1 MLEFQRRITA
11 TTRLRNQIQ
20 KTAKTVAAQISAAG
34 STTSPTPAARRR
46 SEQLS
51 VLRRR
56 AAVEDQERTFLAL
69 AIRHVDVENA
79 FLWAGKQESLRT
91 FVNPVQQP
99 SSPADTFGAPRVG
112 HRHEGIDIFGEVGT
126 PIRAT
131 VDGVLRDV
139 KETTIGGRIVYLT
152 SADGTYYYYAHLDR
166 WAPGIADGVSVIAG
180 QILGFL
186 GRTGNAEETPPHLH
200 FEIHPLGGAAI
211 NPFPVIRATSTG
223 ATALF
228 DDWTV
233 PITTLCKEV
242 AAEERARAARTT
254 TTTLA
259 HSSTTGRPRP
269 ASPRGRTAKVPP
281 TIARPAPA
289 TSPPKTSPPT
299 TPRPTTTRPPNTRAP
314 RATYGKP
321 VLVSAIQPPPSTT
334 IAPGIC
340 PGKGRP

>member
-1 MLEFQRRITA
+1 VIEFQRRITA
-11 TTRLRNQIQ
+11 ATRLRNRTQ
-20 KTAKTVAAQISAAG
+20 TAAKTLAVQVDADG
-34 STTSPTPAARRR
+34 RTSVPSPVARRR
-46 SEQLS
+46 PERLS
-51 VLRRR
+51 VIRRR
-56 AAVEDQERTFLAL
+56 AAVLDQERTFLAT

-79 FLWAGKQESLRT
+79 FLRAGKQESIGA

-112 HRHEGIDIFGEVGT
+112 HRHEGIDIFAEVGI
-126 PIRAT
+126 PVRAT

-139 KETTIGGRIVYLT
+139 KETNIGGRIVYLT

-166 WAPGIADGVSVIAG
+166 WAPGITDGVSVIAG

-211 NPFPVIRATSTG
+211 NPFPVIRATSTV

-228 DDWTV
+228 DAWTV
-233 PITTLCKEV
+233 PIATLCREV
-242 AAEERARAARTT
+242 DAEERAFAARTA
-254 TTTLA
+254 TTLA
-259 HSSTTGRPRP
+259 RPTTTVRSSA
-269 ASPRGRTAKVPP
+269 ASARGRTANVSATTTRP
-281 TIARPAPA
+281 IAS
-289 TSPPKTSPPT
+289 TSLPS
-299 TPRPTTTRPPNTRAP
+299 TPQSTARPTTTRPP

-334 IAPGIC
+334 IAPGVC